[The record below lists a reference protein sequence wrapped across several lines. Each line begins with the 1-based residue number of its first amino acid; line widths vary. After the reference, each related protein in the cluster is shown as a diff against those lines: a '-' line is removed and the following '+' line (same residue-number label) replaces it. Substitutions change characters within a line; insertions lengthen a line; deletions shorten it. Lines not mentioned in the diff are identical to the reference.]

1 MSYPSINDMD
11 LQQKIVNKKE
21 FQISSSNQTIDE
33 ICTPQRFKLFP
44 HQLFV
49 RNFISPNTP
58 YNNLL
63 LFWSVGSSKS
73 CGAIQIAEEHKNQK
87 RKIIVLLEEGVRN
100 NFIDE
105 IHNIYK
111 GQNQCTGLTYQKYKK
126 THTRDEK
133 EKIKQNQIKQF
144 YKFKTLGKFTNE
156 LFRMNKTQIKK
167 QYSNRLIIIDE
178 VHNFREYDTDQP
190 KRYDALKKMLS
201 VAENCK
207 LLLLSATPMF
217 DNPREIVSLMNLF
230 LINERKSIVNP
241 DDVFD
246 RNDKLTSSGEKILK
260 QKLNGQVSYVGQT
273 SQAFP
278 KKELKGELLPFM
290 TDLKLILCKMSSYQE
305 QEYRKNLDSHI
316 TSLRQNSNIVPL
328 ENSNDLKQN
337 LEKVSC
343 KFARLLKEISKSNGP
358 VFIYTE
364 FVKHTIK
371 MLKQTLLEN
380 GYKKYVNDQ
389 SKNSFIVLEG
399 DMDSKK
405 RTQLINI
412 FNHNDNKD
420 GKTIKIV
427 IGSKVL
433 KEGISLKNIRQVHI
447 LEPWYNMS
455 RLEQVWGRAIRACS
469 HVLLPPENQ
478 RVKIYLYAAIFKDM
492 PNNISDLIK
501 KEFAE
506 IKTKIPYDL
515 YAYYLSE
522 QKGLKIQKVEN
533 VLKQIAINVGKKNS
547 IDASTYDE
555 LYVNKPNI
563 VLTKNIIRDIL
574 KQKGMVS
581 LKQLFKNKEIQ
592 KNQITQ
598 DIINHA
604 IYELQQE
611 KPKIMIRRD
620 DYLITQP
627 LNKKNEKL
635 SMFDRKNTFIRRRYP
650 LTLDIIPRSQVSSP
664 YSSSTLPKKEKKFQ
678 EKPKIVKDDKI
689 ISDYQGILMSDGS
702 LLVKQIIQ
710 ATTNKRKQTRG
721 KNCMSWKTDELKQ
734 IAEIVLS
741 EEEIK
746 QFFVNKRIKNKTKFC
761 ELLAKK
767 FYPN

>member
-1 MSYPSINDMD
+1 MSYPLIDDMD
-11 LQQKIVNKKE
+11 LQQKIANKKE
-21 FQISSSNQTIDE
+21 FQISSSNQTVDE
-33 ICTPQRFKLFP
+33 ICTPQRFKLLP

-49 RNFISPNTP
+49 RNFMSPNTP

-63 LFWSVGSSKS
+63 LFFSTGTAKTCS
-73 CGAIQIAEEHKNQK
+73 AIQIAEEHKNQK

-100 NFIDE
+100 NFINE
-105 IHNIYK
+105 IHNIDK
-111 GQNQCTGLTYQKYKK
+111 GQNQCTGLTYQKYK
-126 THTRDEK
+126 TIHTRDEK

-156 LFRMNKTQIKK
+156 LLKMNKTNIQKN
-167 QYSNRLIIIDE
+167 YSNRLIIIDE

-201 VAENCK
+201 MAENCK

-230 LINERKSIVNP
+230 LINERKSVVNP
-241 DDVFD
+241 DVIFD
-246 RNDKLTSSGEKILK
+246 RNDMLTSNGAKILK

-278 KKELKGELLPFM
+278 KKELKGDLLPFM

-305 QEYRKNLDSHI
+305 QEYRKNLEASSHI
-316 TSLRQNSNIVPL
+316 TSLRQNSNIVSL
-328 ENSNDLKQN
+328 ENSDDLKQN
-337 LEKVSC
+337 LGKVSC
-343 KFARLLKEISKSNGP
+343 KFERLLKEISKSKGP

-380 GYKKYVNDQ
+380 GYKKYVNEQ

-405 RTQLINI
+405 RTKLINI
-412 FNHNDNKD
+412 FNQNDNKD
-420 GKTIKIV
+420 GETIKIV

-492 PNNISDLIK
+492 TNNLSELIK
-501 KEFAE
+501 KDFSE
-506 IKTKIPYDL
+506 IKTKISYDL

-533 VLKQIAINVGKKNS
+533 VLKQIAVNVGKKVS
-547 IDASTYDE
+547 TDSSTYDD

-563 VLTKNIIRDIL
+563 VLTK
-574 KQKGMVS
+574 
-581 LKQLFKNKEIQ
+581 
-592 KNQITQ
+592 
-598 DIINHA
+598 
-604 IYELQQE
+604 
-611 KPKIMIRRD
+611 
-620 DYLITQP
+620 
-627 LNKKNEKL
+627 
-635 SMFDRKNTFIRRRYP
+635 
-650 LTLDIIPRSQVSSP
+650 
-664 YSSSTLPKKEKKFQ
+664 
-678 EKPKIVKDDKI
+678 
-689 ISDYQGILMSDGS
+689 ISFGI
-702 LLVKQIIQ
+702 
-710 ATTNKRKQTRG
+710 
-721 KNCMSWKTDELKQ
+721 
-734 IAEIVLS
+734 
-741 EEEIK
+741 
-746 QFFVNKRIKNKTKFC
+746 F
-761 ELLAKK
+761 
-767 FYPN
+767 